1 MMTDKEK
8 HHKACD
14 ECRIRKLKCPGEY
27 PACSRC
33 VRDGVPCVY
42 SLQKTMG
49 RPRKRRRSDALR
61 AHQAAT
67 IGKGETNNYISI
79 SAGDSTNGHNTTN
92 QWLEGNNVFMG
103 DESRLLDLNILG
115 SGDGHNHHVGGCIPH
130 TTNRSSSN
138 NGHFDPSLAGS
149 SDTVTTDLDTLFD
162 PSAQNID
169 FSSLLSDL
177 SPSQDSPLPNPST
190 PSSCSAPH
198 VAHHLHC
205 TNASSQPV
213 LSNLIDHTKIPL
225 EVGTAMS
232 PRDMTAFGI
241 NPETSLGLTCD
252 CLLHFFSAIMT
263 LKKMIYNPVHLSP
276 PTPFST
282 PPPPIS
288 LEEITAISANAIEIT
303 KTSLKCASCN
313 MCFTTL
319 MNVGQLLGL
328 LLRAYSQFLQTSN
341 NVMPR
346 SQAKKVV
353 NDEMDKILDILGQVE
368 IRSLARHGMV
378 LSRDTSI
385 SKDMV
390 GRGVIERIATGNW
403 VGDRNPL
410 CLKIVNMVRG
420 LADGLICGVGV
431 GECVN
436 GGQCNS
442 GLNTLS

>member
-14 ECRIRKLKCPGEY
+14 ECRIRKLKCPGEF

-67 IGKGETNNYISI
+67 AGKGEASYISI
-79 SAGDSTNGHNTTN
+79 SVGDSNGHNTN
-92 QWLEGNNVFMG
+92 QWLEGNVFMG

-115 SGDGHNHHVGGCIPH
+115 PGDGHNHHVGGCIPH
-130 TTNRSSSN
+130 PSNKSSSN
-138 NGHFDPSLAGS
+138 SAQFDPSLAGS

-162 PSAQNID
+162 PSVQNID

-190 PSSCSAPH
+190 PSTCSAPGA
-198 VAHHLHC
+198 AHHHC
-205 TNASSQPV
+205 ANVSSQPV

-225 EVGTAMS
+225 EVGTAMN

-288 LEEITAISANAIEIT
+288 LEDITAISANAIEIT

-328 LLRAYSQFLQTSN
+328 LLRAYSQFLQTSSS
-341 NVMPR
+341 VMPR

-353 NDEMDKILDILGQVE
+353 NEEMDKILDILGQVE

-378 LSRDTSI
+378 LGRDMRIT
-385 SKDMV
+385 KDMV